1 MQCYH
6 ANFYAHCDKVKVNK
20 QQNSNDLPKSKS
32 LFQAVKPLEYT
43 GIAVMNDVKHTAET
57 MYATYRRELVLDVN
71 QDGRAQFV
79 IQV

>member
-1 MQCYH
+1 M
-6 ANFYAHCDKVKVNK
+6 NGWLVRR
-20 QQNSNDLPKSKS
+20 
-32 LFQAVKPLEYT
+32 LEYT